1 MELVPVGHDLGGH
14 AVRVGA
20 ELVELDA
27 PRYTAWTD
35 AHGVDTSESA
45 LRGAHGDSAVDDLLS
60 RRLLARSTP
69 AVEFASGH
77 RLVPLALGLGNTA
90 EQPYLF
96 SVGLLY
102 QPMVT
107 MTGALYDLWQW
118 AHLSPDLWWACR
130 ELAEVAT
137 RAGVTTP
144 EQTDPGQVLSG
155 AMGALPQLLAA
166 RVACFDVRIEGL
178 R

>member
-1 MELVPVGHDLGGH
+1 VSATG
-14 AVRVGA
+14 
-20 ELVELDA
+20 
-27 PRYTAWTD
+27 
-35 AHGVDTSESA
+35 ESA
-45 LRGAHGDSAVDDLLS
+45 LRTAHGDEVVDELLAG
-60 RRLLARSTP
+60 RLLARSTP
-69 AVEFASGH
+69 AVEFAEGH
-77 RLVPLALGLGNTA
+77 RLVPLVLGLGNTE

-130 ELAEVAT
+130 ELATVAT
-137 RAGVTTP
+137 RAGVTAP
-144 EQTDPGQVLSG
+144 EQTDPDQVLAG
-155 AMGALPQLLAA
+155 ALGSLPQLLSA